1 MPGLFPCRRPE
12 NIKGRAAANRRGTGV
27 SASGIEVECCV
38 EEKISQIQQR
48 RDVPAHPYQGVQFRA
63 APDIARE
70 ESAP

>member
-1 MPGLFPCRRPE
+1 MSPAREHQGPCRCKP
-12 NIKGRAAANRRGTGV
+12 RGTGV